1 MVNDTMQKLIKMM
14 QSENDA
20 DAVMGLRGFQA
31 LLKGEEVDFAK
42 AMHFLGE
49 NLNGLKEKKVAT
61 FENMTQEAAKP
72 RAQLQVSGMPQCVI
86 SQPGILM
93 IIPPGQE
100 KGEIVQ
106 LPTAAAAAG
115 DAVAAG
121 LKDVL
126 VAAAINKSRFK
137 LKVLDIKDKYGDVTE
152 TVLQAEYDRDG
163 MSPIKVWSNVKGEV
177 AALATVLRR
186 AVSSSM
192 PDMVA

>member
-1 MVNDTMQKLIKMM
+1 MDNDTLQKLVKMM

-20 DAVMGLRGFQA
+20 DAVMGLRGLQA

-42 AMHFLGE
+42 ALNFLGE
-49 NLNGLKEKKVAT
+49 NMGGLKEKKSAS
-61 FENMTQEAAKP
+61 FEGMTQSAQP
-72 RAQLQVSGMPQCVI
+72 RTPLQVSGMPQCVI
-86 SQPGILM
+86 AQPGVLM
-93 IIPPGQE
+93 IIPPGQDQ
-100 KGEIVQ
+100 GEAVQ
-106 LPTAAAAAG
+106 LPGAAAVAG

-121 LKDVL
+121 LKDAL

-137 LKVLDIKDKYGDVTE
+137 LKVLDIKDKQGDVTE
-152 TVLQAEYDRDG
+152 TVLQAEYDRNG

>member
-49 NLNGLKEKKVAT
+49 NLSGLKEKKVAT

-93 IIPPGQE
+93 IIPPGQD

>member
-152 TVLQAEYDRDG
+152 SVLQAEYDRDG

>member
-1 MVNDTMQKLIKMM
+1 MDNDTLQKLVKMM

-31 LLKGEEVDFAK
+31 MLKGEEVDFAR
-42 AMHFLGE
+42 AMAFLGE
-49 NLNGLKEKKVAT
+49 NMSGLKTKKEVT
-61 FENMTQEAAKP
+61 LESLTQAPAP
-72 RAQLQVSGMPQCVI
+72 RAKLQVSGMPQCMI
-86 SQPGILM
+86 SQPGVLM

-100 KGEIVQ
+100 TGEAVQ
-106 LPTAAAAAG
+106 LPGASAAAG
-115 DAVAAG
+115 DTVAAG

-137 LKVLDIKDKYGDVTE
+137 LKVLDIKDKHGDVLE

-163 MSPIKVWSNVKGEV
+163 MTPIKVWGNVKGEV

>member
-1 MVNDTMQKLIKMM
+1 MDNDTLQKLVKMM

-31 LLKGEEVDFAK
+31 LLKGKEVDFAQ
-42 AMHFLGE
+42 AMIFLGE
-49 NLNGLKEKKVAT
+49 NLSGLKAEKEVTVDA
-61 FENMTQEAAKP
+61 MTQASAP
-72 RAQLQVSGMPQCVI
+72 RAPLQVSGMPQCVMAK
-86 SQPGILM
+86 PGVLM

-100 KGEIVQ
+100 TGEAVP
-106 LPTAAAAAG
+106 LPGAAAAAG
-115 DAVAAG
+115 DTVAAG

-137 LKVLDIKDKYGDVTE
+137 LKVVDIKDKRGDVVE

-163 MSPIKVWSNVKGEV
+163 MSPIRVWGNVKGEV

-186 AVSSSM
+186 AVSGSM

>member
-1 MVNDTMQKLIKMM
+1 MDNDTMQKLVKMM

-42 AMHFLGE
+42 AISFVGE
-49 NLNGLKEKKVAT
+49 NISNLKEKKPLSA
-61 FENMTQEAAKP
+61 EALTQAAQP
-72 RAQLQVSGMPQCVI
+72 RAKLQVSGMPQCVI
-86 SQPGILM
+86 AQPGVLM

-100 KGEIVQ
+100 TGETVP
-106 LPTAAAAAG
+106 LPGAAAAAC
-115 DAVAAG
+115 DDVAAG

-137 LKVLDIKDKYGDVTE
+137 LKVLDVKDKYGDVAE
-152 TVLQAEYDRDG
+152 TILQAEYDRDG
-163 MSPIKVWSNVKGEV
+163 MSPIKVWGNVKGEV

>member
-49 NLNGLKEKKVAT
+49 NLSGLKEKKVAT
-61 FENMTQEAAKP
+61 FENMTQEAAQP

-93 IIPPGQE
+93 IIPPGQD